1 MAARKGGEKTGFP
14 TQSAYDQSWLLADA
28 SSRSGRSSTFQ
39 VIRFSTCRH
48 RKETTM
54 AKGQLRG
61 NREPKK
67 PKKPKQAVVPAT
79 PFITQPK
86 TVVASKGKH

>member
-1 MAARKGGEKTGFP
+1 
-14 TQSAYDQSWLLADA
+14 
-28 SSRSGRSSTFQ
+28 
-39 VIRFSTCRH
+39 
-48 RKETTM
+48 M